1 MAWAVVEGSV
11 VCTLGDA
18 RTDGA
23 VPVSVSYSIS
33 DGKNTKS
40 CSVAGRKKPDEAASV
55 VMDWV
60 KTDMELQLKLAE
72 AEAKADTKSEVKVA
86 VEAMDVGKIVAAKGQ

>member
-23 VPVSVSYSIS
+23 VPVTVSYSIS
-33 DGKNTKS
+33 DGKVTKS
-40 CSVAGRKKPDEAASV
+40 CSVAGRKKSDEAASV

-72 AEAKADTKSEVKVA
+72 AETKDAKSEVKVA
-86 VEAMDVGKIVAAKGQ
+86 VEAMDVSKVVAAKG

>member
-11 VCTLGDA
+11 VCTIGDA

-33 DGKNTKS
+33 DGKVTKS
-40 CSVAGRKKPDEAASV
+40 CSVSGRKRSDESASV

-72 AEAKADTKSEVKVA
+72 AETKDAKSEVKVA
-86 VEAMDVGKIVAAKGQ
+86 VEEMDVGKIVAAKGQ

>member
-11 VCTLGDA
+11 VCTIGDA

-33 DGKNTKS
+33 DGKVTKS
-40 CSVAGRKKPDEAASV
+40 CSVAGRKKSDEAASV

-72 AEAKADTKSEVKVA
+72 AETKDAKSEVKAA
-86 VEAMDVGKIVAAKGQ
+86 VEAMDVSKVVAAKG

>member
-11 VCTLGDA
+11 VCTIGDA

-33 DGKNTKS
+33 DGKVTKS
-40 CSVAGRKKPDEAASV
+40 CSVAGRKKSDEAASA

-72 AEAKADTKSEVKVA
+72 AETKDTKSEVKTA
-86 VEAMDVGKIVAAKGQ
+86 VEAMDVKKIVAAKG